1 MTTFTHP
8 LKVKAL
14 NRDGMTT
21 QVVIQQQATVTNLTS
36 GASSIRIPARAQI
49 FDMSM
54 IVNVSGSGNSQG
66 VACRIGT
73 STDAVFF
80 GQLIGSVQSTIY
92 RAGVARNLATVS
104 AANWKIGANDV
115 QLHLD
120 VSGVTT
126 AAGAVDN
133 FEGVFTVYYIVNENN
148 P

>member
-8 LKVKAL
+8 LKVRGA
-14 NRDGMTT
+14 NRDGVTT
-21 QVVIQQQATVTNLTS
+21 QVVIQQQTTVTNLTS
-36 GASSIRIPARAQI
+36 GASSIRIPAKAQI
-49 FDMSM
+49 FDMSL

-73 STDAVFF
+73 STDATFF
-80 GQLIGSVQSTIY
+80 GQLVGTVQSIIY
-92 RAGVARNLATVS
+92 RPGVSPNVTNCSVRS
-104 AANWKIGANDV
+104 WKIGANDV

-120 VSGVTT
+120 VSGVST

-133 FEGVFTVYYIVNENN
+133 FEGILTVYYIVNESF